1 MPTQATSIDRNDE
14 GRVFMPQPS
23 LDDMVEDAFRA
34 VARDGATAI
43 EVMTRLCKALEGLA
57 AASPEKAEPFRAM
70 ARQAVARASLVM
82 PYEPDQ
88 RALRALVEPWA

>member
-1 MPTQATSIDRNDE
+1 
-14 GRVFMPQPS
+14 
-23 LDDMVEDAFRA
+23 
-34 VARDGATAI
+34 
-43 EVMTRLCKALEGLA
+43 MTRLCKALEGLA